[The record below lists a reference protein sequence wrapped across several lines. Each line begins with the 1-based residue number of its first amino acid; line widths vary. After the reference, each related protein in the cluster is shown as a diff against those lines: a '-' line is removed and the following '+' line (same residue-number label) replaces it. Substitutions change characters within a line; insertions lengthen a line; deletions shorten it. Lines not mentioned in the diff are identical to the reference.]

1 MSWQFKFSQRRIDST
16 EYRQV
21 YKRWVCSGRKGAQ
34 PISPATITHKEAQ
47 LIRAKVER
55 HYGTEKSL

>member
-1 MSWQFKFSQRRIDST
+1 MAFTFKFSQRRIDAT

-47 LIRAKVER
+47 LIRARVER
-55 HYGTEKSL
+55 LYNTESQP